1 MSRDIYGISSDKREF
16 VAVFCPVEHKYP
28 AWRPSSL
35 TGSGYCTWTRARG
48 CWAQERHA
56 AIFETGSGTAV
67 NLGIS
72 GNSHSDCCLSSS
84 IKTAIIGRNEGP
96 TDCIQTSSLPRTAGS
111 HLNAFHK
118 GMLPRQHF
126 SGPVAPSLCCR
137 KTITT
142 LIVDYN
148 NRPSPTRNRS
158 PIWILQ
164 DHMEHEWA
172 FNRSLYFP
180 RLDCNF
186 RPLAAN
192 TAVWF
197 DCGSFFKSPLKS
209 RFNRSRRVAAMAVVN
224 FRKSFRNARTAKY
237 PPPPGS
243 FRRHAQH

>member
-1 MSRDIYGISSDKREF
+1 MRDRLIAYKH
-16 VAVFCPVEHKYP
+16 P
-28 AWRPSSL
+28 PSL
-35 TGSGYCTWTRARG
+35 VRQGA
-48 CWAQERHA
+48 
-56 AIFETGSGTAV
+56 
-67 NLGIS
+67 
-72 GNSHSDCCLSSS
+72 
-84 IKTAIIGRNEGP
+84 
-96 TDCIQTSSLPRTAGS
+96 

-148 NRPSPTRNRS
+148 NRPSPTWNRS

-180 RLDCNF
+180 RLDYNF

-192 TAVWF
+192 TAVLF
-197 DCGSFFKSPLKS
+197 DCGSFCKSPLKS

-224 FRKSFRNARTAKY
+224 FRKSFRNACTAKY
-237 PPPPGS
+237 PRAVFAVTLS
-243 FRRHAQH
+243 IRMIVNLIRCL

>member
-1 MSRDIYGISSDKREF
+1 MALVPISGSLSRRF
-16 VAVFCPVEHKYP
+16 VQSNINILRGDPHQLPVVD
-28 AWRPSSL
+28 
-35 TGSGYCTWTRARG
+35 TVRG

-72 GNSHSDCCLSSS
+72 GNSHSDCFLSSS

-142 LIVDYN
+142 LIADYN
-148 NRPSPTRNRS
+148 NRPSPTWNRS

-180 RLDCNF
+180 RCNF

-192 TAVWF
+192 TAVCF
-197 DCGSFFKSPLKS
+197 DCGSFCKSPLKS
-209 RFNRSRRVAAMAVVN
+209 SFTRSRRVAAMAVVN
-224 FRKSFRNARTAKY
+224 FRKSFRNSCTAKY
-237 PPPPGS
+237 PRAVFAVTLS
-243 FRRHAQH
+243 IRMIVNLIRRM